1 VTKNNPFV
9 ALAEVLYHGTWRLQT
24 TATPVAPKAL
34 DWVSCTS
41 VGACAAV
48 GNVVGNAQK
57 ALIEQK

>member
-1 VTKNNPFV
+1 
-9 ALAEVLYHGTWRLQT
+9 
-24 TATPVAPKAL
+24 VAPKAL